1 MLDRFGS
8 SIRVEKAQA
17 ALLQMTQ
24 GQMTVLQYADAFESY
39 LAQLQNYDESFY
51 MTKFIFGFRP
61 AILEEVFIQR
71 PENILAAK
79 RIAETLELTQQMTKK
94 HQLGIKK
101 EKTNKL

>member
-1 MLDRFGS
+1 MQLTYIVSLLRGAAFEWYTSYDTRTGCPGNWTMLKKAMLERFGS

-51 MTKFIFGFRP
+51 TTKFIFGLRP
-61 AILEEVFIQR
+61 AILEEVFI
-71 PENILAAK
+71 
-79 RIAETLELTQQMTKK
+79 
-94 HQLGIKK
+94 
-101 EKTNKL
+101 